1 MNKKIFGAV
10 LLIMVLS
17 LEGCTSPNDMPTE
30 SESYVASDSVNG
42 SVFNETVE
50 EVTSSSDNTILNTN
64 SDETY
69 DPSDEQDDKN
79 PGSDVYISKYNGD
92 DYMLDINTVR
102 FIVDDTGNVI
112 EPENNNESPLK
123 YVYHMS
129 DYELIGKGDILGTRP
144 DAKLYLT
151 EDNNIL
157 SVFPCE
163 IEAYTDAESI
173 LSKYSREMIFEAQ
186 TFIRIDD

>member
-10 LLIMVLS
+10 LLIMTLS
-17 LEGCTSPNDMPTE
+17 LGGCTSPDDMPTE
-30 SESYVASDSVNG
+30 SGSYVASDSVNG
-42 SVFNETVE
+42 SVFNETTE

-79 PGSDVYISKYNGD
+79 PGSDVYISKYNAD

-102 FIVDDTGNVI
+102 FIVDDAGNII

-123 YVYHMS
+123 YVYNLS

>member
-17 LEGCTSPNDMPTE
+17 LEGCTSPNDMPPE
-30 SESYVASDSVNG
+30 SGSYVASDSVNG
-42 SVFNETVE
+42 SVINETTE
-50 EVTSSSDNTILNTN
+50 EVASSSDNTILNTN
-64 SDETY
+64 SDEAY

-79 PGSDVYISKYNGD
+79 PGSDVYIAKYNAD

-102 FIVDDTGNVI
+102 FIVDDAGNVI

-123 YVYHMS
+123 YVYNMS
-129 DYELIGKGDILGTRP
+129 EYELIGKGDILGTRP

>member
-10 LLIMVLS
+10 LLIMALS
-17 LEGCTSPNDMPTE
+17 LGGCTSPDDMPTE
-30 SESYVASDSVNG
+30 SGSYVASDSVNG
-42 SVFNETVE
+42 SVFNETTE

-79 PGSDVYISKYNGD
+79 PGSDVYISKYNAD

-102 FIVDDTGNVI
+102 FIVDDAGNII

-123 YVYHMS
+123 YVYNMS